1 MKGEDLIMRK
11 ILILNG
17 PNLNMLGVREPVIY
31 GDNNLDSLINKLKIK
46 FSDIHISD
54 YQSNDEGEL
63 IDVIQDYG
71 MRYDGIVFNPGG
83 YAHTSVAIRDA
94 VASVSARVIE
104 VHISNIHAREEF
116 RRITIVG
123 GACEAVLSGFG
134 LKGYEIAVEHLIE
147 L

>member
-1 MKGEDLIMRK
+1 MSKLN

-17 PNLNMLGVREPVIY
+17 PNLNMLGVREPGIY
-31 GDNNLDSLINKLKIK
+31 GDNSLSNLIIALKTK
-46 FSDIHISD
+46 FSNVVISD
-54 YQSNDEGEL
+54 HQSNDEGEL
-63 IDVIQDYG
+63 ISLIQDFG

-83 YAHTSVAIRDA
+83 FSHTSVAIRDA
-94 VASVSARVIE
+94 VSSVSARVIE

-123 GACEAVLSGFG
+123 GACEAVISGFG
-134 LKGYEIAVEHLIE
+134 VRGYEIAVEHLIK

>member
-1 MKGEDLIMRK
+1 MSKLN

-17 PNLNMLGVREPVIY
+17 PNLNMLGVREPGIY
-31 GDNNLDSLINKLKIK
+31 GENSLLSLITDLKTT
-46 FSDIHISD
+46 FSDVVISHH
-54 YQSNDEGEL
+54 QSNVEGEL
-63 IDVIQDYG
+63 ISLIQDFG

-83 YAHTSVAIRDA
+83 FSHTSVAIRDA
-94 VASVSARVIE
+94 VSSVSARVIE

-123 GACEAVLSGFG
+123 GACEAVISGFG
-134 LKGYEIAVEHLIE
+134 VRGYQIAVEHLIK

>member
-1 MKGEDLIMRK
+1 MSKLN

-17 PNLNMLGVREPVIY
+17 PNLNMLGAREPGIY
-31 GDNNLDSLINKLKIK
+31 GENSLLSIITDLKTT
-46 FSDIHISD
+46 FSDLVISHH
-54 YQSNDEGEL
+54 QSNVEGEL
-63 IDVIQDYG
+63 ISLIQDFG

-83 YAHTSVAIRDA
+83 FSHTSVAIRDA
-94 VASVSARVIE
+94 VSSVSARVIE

-123 GACEAVLSGFG
+123 GACEAVISGFG
-134 LKGYEIAVEHLIE
+134 VRGYQIAVEHLIK

>member
-1 MKGEDLIMRK
+1 MSKLN

-17 PNLNMLGVREPVIY
+17 PNLNMLGVREPGIY
-31 GDNNLDSLINKLKIK
+31 GEESLLSLITDLKTI
-46 FSDIHISD
+46 FSDVVISD
-54 YQSNDEGEL
+54 HQSNDEGEL
-63 IDVIQDYG
+63 ISLIQDFG

-83 YAHTSVAIRDA
+83 FSHTSVAIRDA
-94 VASVSARVIE
+94 VSSVSARVIE

-123 GACEAVLSGFG
+123 GACEAVISGFG
-134 LKGYEIAVEHLIE
+134 VRGYEIAVEHLIK

>member
-1 MKGEDLIMRK
+1 MSKLN

-17 PNLNMLGVREPVIY
+17 PNLNMLGAREPGIY
-31 GDNNLDSLINKLKIK
+31 GENSLLSLITDLKTK
-46 FSDIHISD
+46 FSDVVISHH
-54 YQSNDEGEL
+54 QSNVEGEL
-63 IDVIQDYG
+63 ISLIQDFG

-83 YAHTSVAIRDA
+83 FSHTSVAIRDA
-94 VASVSARVIE
+94 VSSVSARVIE

-123 GACEAVLSGFG
+123 GACEAVISGFG
-134 LKGYEIAVEHLIE
+134 VRGYQIAVEHLIK

>member
-1 MKGEDLIMRK
+1 MSKLN

-17 PNLNMLGVREPVIY
+17 PNLNMLGVRELGIY
-31 GDNNLDSLINKLKIK
+31 GDNSLSNLITALKTK
-46 FSDIHISD
+46 FSNVVISD
-54 YQSNDEGEL
+54 HQSNDEGEL
-63 IDVIQDYG
+63 ISLIQDFG

-83 YAHTSVAIRDA
+83 FSHTSVAIRDA
-94 VASVSARVIE
+94 VSSVSARVIE

-123 GACEAVLSGFG
+123 GACEAVISGFG
-134 LKGYEIAVEHLIE
+134 VRGYEIAVEHLIK

>member
-1 MKGEDLIMRK
+1 MSKLN

-17 PNLNMLGVREPVIY
+17 PNLNMLGVREPGIY
-31 GDNNLDSLINKLKIK
+31 GENSLLSLITDLKTK
-46 FSDIHISD
+46 FSDVVISHH
-54 YQSNDEGEL
+54 QSNVEGEL
-63 IDVIQDYG
+63 ISLIQDFG

-83 YAHTSVAIRDA
+83 FSHTSVAIRDA
-94 VASVSARVIE
+94 VSSVSARVIE

-123 GACEAVLSGFG
+123 GACEAVISGFG
-134 LKGYEIAVEHLIE
+134 VRGYQIAVEHLIK

>member
-1 MKGEDLIMRK
+1 MSKLN

-17 PNLNMLGVREPVIY
+17 PNLNMLGVREPDIY
-31 GDNNLDSLINKLKIK
+31 GDNSLLNLITALKTK
-46 FSDIHISD
+46 FSDVVISD
-54 YQSNDEGEL
+54 HQSNDEGEL
-63 IDVIQDYG
+63 ISLIQDFG

-83 YAHTSVAIRDA
+83 FSHTSVAIRDA
-94 VASVSARVIE
+94 VSSVSARVIE

-123 GACEAVLSGFG
+123 GACEAVISGFG
-134 LKGYEIAVEHLIE
+134 VRGYEIAIEHLIK

>member
-1 MKGEDLIMRK
+1 MSNLN

-17 PNLNMLGVREPVIY
+17 PNLNMLGVREPGIY
-31 GDNNLDSLINKLKIK
+31 GENSLLSLITDLKTK
-46 FSDIHISD
+46 FSDVVISHH
-54 YQSNDEGEL
+54 QSNVEGEL
-63 IDVIQDYG
+63 ISLIQDFG

-83 YAHTSVAIRDA
+83 FSHTSVAIRDA
-94 VASVSARVIE
+94 VSSVSARVIE

-123 GACEAVLSGFG
+123 GACEAVISGFG
-134 LKGYEIAVEHLIE
+134 VRGYQIAVEHLIK

>member
-1 MKGEDLIMRK
+1 MSKLN

-17 PNLNMLGVREPVIY
+17 PNLNMLGVREPGIY
-31 GDNNLDSLINKLKIK
+31 GENSLLSLITDLKTK
-46 FSDIHISD
+46 FPDVVISD
-54 YQSNDEGEL
+54 HQSNVEGEL
-63 IDVIQDYG
+63 ISLIQDFG

-83 YAHTSVAIRDA
+83 FSHTSVAIRDA
-94 VASVSARVIE
+94 VSSVSARVIE

-123 GACEAVLSGFG
+123 GACEAVISGFG
-134 LKGYEIAVEHLIE
+134 VRGYEIAVEHLIK

>member
-1 MKGEDLIMRK
+1 MSKLN

-17 PNLNMLGVREPVIY
+17 PNLNMLGVREPRIY
-31 GDNNLDSLINKLKIK
+31 GDNSLSNLITALKTK
-46 FSDIHISD
+46 FSNVVISD
-54 YQSNDEGEL
+54 HQSNDEGEL
-63 IDVIQDYG
+63 ISLIQDFG

-83 YAHTSVAIRDA
+83 FSHTSVAIRDA
-94 VASVSARVIE
+94 VSSVSARVIE

-123 GACEAVLSGFG
+123 GACEAVISGFG
-134 LKGYEIAVEHLIE
+134 VRGYEIAVEHLIK

>member
-1 MKGEDLIMRK
+1 MSKLN

-17 PNLNMLGVREPVIY
+17 PNLNMLGVREPEIY
-31 GDNNLDSLINKLKIK
+31 GDNSLSNLITALKTK
-46 FSDIHISD
+46 FSNVVISD
-54 YQSNDEGEL
+54 HQSNDEGEL
-63 IDVIQDYG
+63 ISLIQDFG

-83 YAHTSVAIRDA
+83 FSHTSVAIRDA
-94 VASVSARVIE
+94 VSSVSARVIE

-123 GACEAVLSGFG
+123 GACEAVISGFG
-134 LKGYEIAVEHLIE
+134 VRGYEIAVEHLIK

>member
-1 MKGEDLIMRK
+1 MSKLN

-17 PNLNMLGVREPVIY
+17 PNLNMLGVREPGIY
-31 GDNNLDSLINKLKIK
+31 GDNSLLNLITALKTK
-46 FSDIHISD
+46 FSDVVISD
-54 YQSNDEGEL
+54 HQSNDEGEL
-63 IDVIQDYG
+63 ISLIQDFG

-83 YAHTSVAIRDA
+83 FSHTSVAIRDA
-94 VASVSARVIE
+94 VSSVSARVIE

-123 GACEAVLSGFG
+123 GACDAVISGFG
-134 LKGYEIAVEHLIE
+134 VRGYEIAVEHLIK

>member
-1 MKGEDLIMRK
+1 MSKLN

-17 PNLNMLGVREPVIY
+17 PNLNMLGVREPGIY
-31 GDNNLDSLINKLKIK
+31 GDNSLLNLITSLKTK
-46 FSDIHISD
+46 FSDVVISD
-54 YQSNDEGEL
+54 HQSNDEGEL
-63 IDVIQDYG
+63 ISLIQDFG

-83 YAHTSVAIRDA
+83 FSHTSVAIRDA
-94 VASVSARVIE
+94 VSSVSARVIE

-123 GACEAVLSGFG
+123 GACEAVISGFG
-134 LKGYEIAVEHLIE
+134 VRGYEIAVEHLIK

>member
-1 MKGEDLIMRK
+1 MSKLN

-17 PNLNMLGVREPVIY
+17 PNLNMLGVREPGIY
-31 GDNNLDSLINKLKIK
+31 GDNSLLNLITALKTK
-46 FSDIHISD
+46 FSDVVISD

-63 IDVIQDYG
+63 ISVIQDFG

-83 YAHTSVAIRDA
+83 FSHTSVAIRDA
-94 VASVSARVIE
+94 VSSVSARVIE

-123 GACEAVLSGFG
+123 GACEAVISGFG
-134 LKGYEIAVEHLIE
+134 VRGYEIAVEHLIK

>member
-1 MKGEDLIMRK
+1 MSKLN

-17 PNLNMLGVREPVIY
+17 PNLNMLGVREPDIY
-31 GDNNLDSLINKLKIK
+31 GDNSLLNLITALKTK
-46 FSDIHISD
+46 FSDVVISD
-54 YQSNDEGEL
+54 HQSNDEGEL
-63 IDVIQDYG
+63 ISLIQDFG

-83 YAHTSVAIRDA
+83 FSHTSVAIRDA
-94 VASVSARVIE
+94 VSSVSARVIE

-123 GACEAVLSGFG
+123 GACEAVISGFG
-134 LKGYEIAVEHLIE
+134 VRGYEIAVEHLIK

>member
-1 MKGEDLIMRK
+1 MPKLN

-17 PNLNMLGVREPVIY
+17 PNLNMLGVREPGIY
-31 GDNNLDSLINKLKIK
+31 GDNSLLNLIAALKTK
-46 FSDIHISD
+46 FPDVVISD
-54 YQSNDEGEL
+54 HQSNDEGEL
-63 IDVIQDYG
+63 ISLIQDFG

-83 YAHTSVAIRDA
+83 FSHTSVAIRDA
-94 VASVSARVIE
+94 VSSVSARVIE

-123 GACEAVLSGFG
+123 GACEAVISGFG
-134 LKGYEIAVEHLIE
+134 VRGYEIAVEHLIK